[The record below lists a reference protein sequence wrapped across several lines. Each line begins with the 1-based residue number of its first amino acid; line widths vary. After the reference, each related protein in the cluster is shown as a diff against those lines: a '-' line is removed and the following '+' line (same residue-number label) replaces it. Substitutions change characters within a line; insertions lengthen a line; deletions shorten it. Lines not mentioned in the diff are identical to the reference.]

1 MAQRRESSG
10 EEVSLF
16 PFLSILACLIGALVL
31 IIVVLVVAQAG
42 KAEGRTPDEIR
53 MAQDFQRMKKEIE
66 ERKELDIILKEKLAE
81 LEKLQKEIEE
91 NQQRF
96 IKLRKILDSSKE
108 VQEQNKEIS
117 QKLQKELDDLL
128 TEIEGIK
135 RQQSETKKEIELL
148 MAEIKKRQ
156 VSPDK
161 KVPPVVVQPSGS
173 GMTEGT
179 KVYFV
184 ECSSG
189 SLKVLGAWGEDYRL
203 SSTASVVVADVSYN
217 YFLSEVAKDKNSI
230 ILFLIRD
237 DGQAAFNTGA
247 GRAEGDYKI
256 RIGKLPIPGRGQLDL
271 ALFDK
276 YRGKVPPPAPA
287 EAVPDAPKPPAKS

>member
-10 EEVSLF
+10 DEVSLF

-42 KAEGRTPDEIR
+42 KAEGRTPEEIR
-53 MAQDFQRMKKEIE
+53 MAQDFQRMKKELE
-66 ERKELDIILKEKLAE
+66 ERKKLDIVLKEKLAE
-81 LEKLQKEIEE
+81 LEKLQLEVKDRE
-91 NQQRF
+91 QRF
-96 IKLRKILDSSKE
+96 IKLRKIIDSSKE

-128 TEIEGIK
+128 TEVDGIK
-135 RQQSETKKEIELL
+135 RQQTETKKEIGLL

-156 VSPDK
+156 IPESK

-173 GMTEGT
+173 GMSDNT

-203 SSTASVVVADVSYN
+203 SATPSVVVADVNYN
-217 YFLSEVAKDKNSI
+217 HFLSEVAKNKDSL

-237 DGQAAFNTGA
+237 DGQGAFNTGA
-247 GRAEGDYKI
+247 GRAEADYNV
-256 RIGKLPIPGRGQLDL
+256 RVGKLPIPGRGVLDL

-276 YRGKVPPPAPA
+276 YRGKIPAPVPGASAA
-287 EAVPDAPKPPAKS
+287 EPAKPPTKP